1 MGRASSTA
9 VHLLWNIVPFKSV
22 ARPVARRLRSSR
34 LLPLNWL
41 PTLRAC
47 RILGIDYGHMLSAAR
62 LRSVDADGEPVAWIT
77 YPALE
82 FLKQLDF
89 SDKIVFEYGCG
100 GSTIFWSRIALQVDS
115 VEDNPAFHDEFHPL
129 APRNCNLLLERYP
142 DRYVHAPERRPGGY
156 DVIVIDGHSRA
167 RCAEIA
173 PRCLKSGGAVILDNA
188 EWFADASATL
198 RAADLIEVDF
208 AGLAPIN
215 DFISTTS
222 FFLHRD
228 FRGKPKADRQPVGA
242 IGSRPKP
249 NFRKITGPGPTH

>member
-1 MGRASSTA
+1 MGHASSTA

-22 ARPVARRLRSSR
+22 ARPVARRLRASR
-34 LLPLNWL
+34 LLPTNWL

-47 RILGIDYGHMLSAAR
+47 RIISVDYGHTLSAAR
-62 LRSVDADGEPVAWIT
+62 LRSVDANGEPVAWIT

-100 GSTIFWSRIALQVDS
+100 GSTIFWSRIARQVDS
-115 VEDNPAFHDEFHPL
+115 VEDNPDFYKEFQPL
-129 APRNCNLLLERYP
+129 APPNCNLLLERYP

-156 DVIVIDGHSRA
+156 DVIVVDGHSRA

-173 PRCLKSGGAVILDNA
+173 PRCLKPGGVVILDNA

-198 RAADLIEVDF
+198 READLIEVDL

-222 FFLHRD
+222 FYFHRD
-228 FRGKPKADRQPVGA
+228 FRGKPRADRQPVGA

-249 NFRKITGPGPTH
+249 NFRKITGSGPTH